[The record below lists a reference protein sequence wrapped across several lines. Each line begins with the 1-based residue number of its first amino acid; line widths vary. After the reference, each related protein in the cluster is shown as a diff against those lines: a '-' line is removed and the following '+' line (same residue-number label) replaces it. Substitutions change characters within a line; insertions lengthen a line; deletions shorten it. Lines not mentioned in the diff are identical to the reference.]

1 MVAQRLG
8 CLLLQRLN
16 LPVQQVQP
24 FQEKLQDPSRLRP
37 VPPPSVARSVGHQR
51 DEMPTLSQYS
61 SLNDPDGFGKIEMR
75 QGFASSVA
83 PGIVAEF
90 PLDPTL
96 IVTVA
101 AGYAFFVEDFLQHL
115 VMELGLALR
124 GE

>member
-1 MVAQRLG
+1 MV
-8 CLLLQRLN
+8 N
-16 LPVQQVQP
+16 LSPDKP
-24 FQEKLQDPSRLRP
+24 
-37 VPPPSVARSVGHQR
+37 
-51 DEMPTLSQYS
+51 QYS